1 MSLTK
6 IKGLELH
13 YVCAGIIAIIGCLYV
28 AIVSFGSIREAKAA
42 EPVSQSDKTDV
53 LLADDIDS
61 RNKIE
66 QAKVDIKEAVAEMVE
81 SESETNIYEADAA
94 AAESLVTADSTVTHQ
109 KMVTLLTMNGDF
121 LADVCFEAVSD
132 SVFMSYG
139 WVGLAT
145 KALHHTNTNKNIDDI
160 KIDVSDNCD
169 LELIPRVLLEKN
181 PEAITVSNTITEA
194 LY

>member
-13 YVCAGIIAIIGCLYV
+13 YVCAGIIAVIGCLYV

-42 EPVSQSDKTDV
+42 EPVTQTDKADA

-81 SESETNIYEADAA
+81 SETNIYEGEA
-94 AAESLVTADSTVTHQ
+94 AAEALAAADSTATPQ

-169 LELIPRVLLEKN
+169 LELIPRVLLETN
-181 PEAITVSNTITEA
+181 PEAITVSNAITDV

>member
-13 YVCAGIIAIIGCLYV
+13 YVCAGIIAVIGCLYV
-28 AIVSFGSIREAKAA
+28 AIVSLGSIREAKAA
-42 EPVSQSDKTDV
+42 EPVAQTDKADAF
-53 LLADDIDS
+53 LADDIDS

-66 QAKVDIKEAVAEMVE
+66 QAKADIKEAVAEMVE
-81 SESETNIYEADAA
+81 SENNIYEEEALAA
-94 AAESLVTADSTVTHQ
+94 ADSTATPQ
-109 KMVTLLTMNGDF
+109 KMVTLLTMRGDF

-169 LELIPRVLLEKN
+169 LELTPKVLLETN
-181 PEAITVSNTITEA
+181 PEAITVSNAIA
-194 LY
+194 DVLY